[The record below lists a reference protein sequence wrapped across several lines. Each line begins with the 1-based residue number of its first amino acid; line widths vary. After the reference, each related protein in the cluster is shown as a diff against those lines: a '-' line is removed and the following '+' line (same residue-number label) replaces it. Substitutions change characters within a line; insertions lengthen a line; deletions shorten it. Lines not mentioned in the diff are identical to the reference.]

1 MINRRVYKL
10 VFVVLVA
17 ALCNLSC
24 KIQEERKV
32 DEEAG
37 PMNFIVIFADD
48 LGYGDLGCYGNP
60 SIKTPNLDRLA
71 QEGQKW
77 TNFYVAAN
85 VCSPSRASLLTGRL
99 PIRNGVYSNIRRV
112 FFPDSETGLPQKEIT
127 IAELLKTKQ
136 YNTACIGKWHLG
148 HNDGYLPTDQGFDY
162 FYGLPYS
169 NDMDRVAG
177 IGHGNASLNPKV
189 EYFNVPLMK
198 NKEIIER
205 PADQYTIT
213 KRYTEESVK
222 FIKENT
228 DKPFFL
234 YLAHSMPHVPLFASQ
249 DFQDKSKRGLYGD
262 VVEEI
267 DWSVGRIIK
276 TLKETGLDENTL
288 VIFTSDNGPW
298 AIMNDHGGS
307 AGMLYGAKGTSYEG
321 GVREPAIFWSPKL
334 VKPEVVSKMGSTMD
348 LMPTF
353 MHLADIELPKDREYD
368 GFNITPVLKGEDE
381 NPRNE
386 HFYYH
391 GTILFAARKGD
402 YKKYYY
408 KNNPM
413 GYPERMEKLDTPE
426 LYNVQLDPS
435 ERFDIAK
442 EFPEIMVVIDEMVN
456 THRATIVKPESELD
470 KFPKKIQN

>member
-1 MINRRVYKL
+1 MIHSSAYKL
-10 VFVVLVA
+10 IFVALVVGICNFSCQRQKEEKV
-17 ALCNLSC
+17 AL
-24 KIQEERKV
+24 EV
-32 DEEAG
+32 T
-37 PMNFIVIFADD
+37 PFNFIVIFADD

-71 QEGQKW
+71 YEGQKW

-99 PIRNGVYSNIRRV
+99 PIRNGVYSDIRRV
-112 FFPDSETGLPQKEIT
+112 FFPDSETGLPKKEIT

-169 NDMDRVAG
+169 NDMDRIAN

-205 PADQYTIT
+205 PANQHTIT

-222 FIKENT
+222 FIKENQNE
-228 DKPFFL
+228 PFFL

-249 DFQDKSKRGLYGD
+249 DFESMSKRGLYGD

-267 DWSVGRIIK
+267 DWGVGRIIE

-321 GVREPAIFWSPKL
+321 GVREPAIFWNPKL
-334 VKPEVVSKMGSTMD
+334 VKPEVISKMGSTMD
-348 LMPTF
+348 LLPTF
-353 MHLADIELPKDREYD
+353 MSLADIELPKDRAYD
-368 GFNITPVLKGEDE
+368 GFDITPLLQGENV

-386 HFYYH
+386 YFYYH
-391 GTILFAARKGD
+391 GTLLFAARKGD

-413 GYPERMEKLDTPE
+413 GYPERVEKLDTPE

-435 ERFDIAK
+435 ARFTLAE
-442 EFPEIMVVIDEMVN
+442 EFPNIMIDIDKMVN
-456 THRATIVKPESELD
+456 VHRASIVKPESELD
-470 KFPKKIQN
+470 KFPRKVQN